1 MIKGRIIKLI
11 SGSFFVESNGNIYE
25 CKGRGA
31 LRKKRV
37 SPIVGDFVNIS
48 VLEDGSGVIEQV
60 LERKNELVRPMVAN
74 IDKLIIVC
82 SAKDPEPNLF
92 IIDKTCAIAASKE
105 IETVIIFNKSDLK
118 SVSELVR
125 LYKNAGYRT
134 YEACARSGLGIDE
147 IRNEIKGSFCVFTG
161 NSGVGK
167 SSILNSLDD
176 KLNIATGQ
184 ISYKLGRG
192 KHTTRHTEIYSICG
206 GFIADT
212 PGFSSFD
219 TKQCGFI
226 HKDDLQYCF
235 PEFER
240 YIGKCRFVGCS
251 HTKEKGCA
259 VLNAI
264 DEGNISESRHNSYVT
279 MYEEAK
285 KTADWELNK

>member
-1 MIKGRIIKLI
+1 MISGRIIKLI
-11 SGSFFVESNGNIYE
+11 SGSFFVESNGSIYE

-48 VLEDGSGVIEQV
+48 VLDEGNGVIEEV
-60 LERKNELVRPMVAN
+60 LQRKNELVRPMVAN

-92 IIDKTCAIAASKE
+92 IIDKTCAIAASKK
-105 IETVIIFNKSDLK
+105 IETVIVFNKSDLK
-118 SVSELVR
+118 SVDDLVEIYR
-125 LYKNAGYRT
+125 NAGYRT
-134 YEACARSGLGIDE
+134 YKVCADNGCGIDE
-147 IRNEIKGSFCVFTG
+147 IKKEIKDNFCVFTG

-176 KLNIATGQ
+176 CLNIATAQ

-192 KHTTRHTEIYSICG
+192 RHTTRHTEIYSICG

-235 PEFER
+235 PEFDK
-240 YIGKCRFVGCS
+240 YIGQCRFVGCS

-259 VLNAI
+259 VLKAI
-264 DEGNISESRHNSYVT
+264 DNGEISVSRHNSYVT

-285 KTADWELNK
+285 QTADWELNK